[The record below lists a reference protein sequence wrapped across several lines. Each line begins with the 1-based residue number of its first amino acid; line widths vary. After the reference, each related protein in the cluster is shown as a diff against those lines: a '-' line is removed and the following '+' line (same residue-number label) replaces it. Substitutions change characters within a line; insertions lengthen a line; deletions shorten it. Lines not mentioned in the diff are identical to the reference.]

1 MGRLDAR
8 GKVGFGLTEKIE
20 IPARG
25 QKKFLSATAERL
37 VIRPAAAVATFLV
50 LGQVRDVIESYPACV
65 ATRATVR
72 FWKDQDEAYSVNIAL
87 WTGDCDDT

>member
-1 MGRLDAR
+1 MGRAEAR

-25 QKKFLSATAERL
+25 QNKLLPATAESL
-37 VIRPAAAVATFLV
+37 LIRPAAAVATFLV

-65 ATRATVR
+65 AT
-72 FWKDQDEAYSVNIAL
+72 
-87 WTGDCDDT
+87 